1 MIQKKIAVLLAVAA
15 LLLALP
21 SASRNVAAQTSSS
34 AEIVLVLP
42 FENVS
47 NHPEYNWIGESFAD
61 SLSELLNKPGLIVVT
76 SEERAVAYQRLRL
89 PLTVLP
95 SRATAIKI
103 ARELKASMIVI
114 GNYNV
119 LVPPAAS
126 DDKSTTPVD
135 KPMAMISGE
144 ARVVRT
150 NEGRM
155 AGDVFDGAWAPRV
168 YDFSDQ
174 VTNLQRVHGE
184 LAYQILFQ
192 RDKALSFS
200 RNQLIQE
207 ATKVP
212 GQAYEAVQK
221 GLLTP
226 EREPT
231 RAIYFKNALQLYGK
245 ENGGAV
251 YPQAAFELGNFYF
264 NQAQWKEAI
273 EYFSMLQK
281 KDPHYGE
288 AQFYAGLAEWKTGDI
303 SKALATLVPLADE
316 KVMPLVGVYN
326 NAGAVSVAAAR
337 DEKKPEEK
345 TRLLLQGITLLSRAV
360 DSSPDDTTV
369 LFNYAY
375 ALFLAEKYSEAAEKL
390 EKVIAADQRDGQA
403 YFLLAKVQERA
414 NHTDAANAADNQARK
429 YMPQQSYAKW
439 QTDWQK
445 SPSLATVALRSRDVL
460 NQIDI
465 SDLDRRKTIEAA
477 NANNTQE
484 ALNKIRD
491 LYQQGRDDEALAE
504 IRKVLIVEP
513 TNAEAFLLSGR
524 INQRRGDQ
532 ESAIAA
538 LKTAIFWDPPP
549 KMIDA
554 HILLGRIFLERGDLG
569 EARKYAV
576 SAIGIDSSN
585 QEAMALQRQ
594 VAMGR
599 P

>member
-1 MIQKKIAVLLAVAA
+1 MVQKNLAFLLAAA
-15 LLLALP
+15 MLVLTLTAG
-21 SASRNVAAQTSSS
+21 SQNAAAQTGPAS
-34 AEIVLVLP
+34 EIVLVLP

-61 SLSELLNKPGLIVVT
+61 SLSALLNKPGLIVVT

-114 GNYNV
+114 GTYNV
-119 LVPPAAS
+119 VVPPAAS
-126 DDKSTTPVD
+126 DDKAKAPAD
-135 KPMAMISGE
+135 KPLATIAGE
-144 ARVVRT
+144 ARVVRV

-155 AGDVFDGAWAPRV
+155 AGDIFDGAWAPRV
-168 YDFSDQ
+168 YDFNSE
-174 VTNLQRVHGE
+174 VTNLQKLHGQ

-200 RNQLIQE
+200 RNQLEQE

-212 GQAYEAVQK
+212 PQAFEAYMK
-221 GLLTP
+221 GSLTDAHD
-226 EREPT
+226 PT
-231 RAIYFKNALQLYGK
+231 RAIYFKNALKLFGK
-245 ENGGAV
+245 ENSGAI
-251 YPQAAFELGNFYF
+251 YPQAAFELGRFYF
-264 NQAQWKEAI
+264 DQAQMKDAI
-273 EYFSMLQK
+273 EYFTMLQK

-288 AQFYAGLAEWKTGDI
+288 AQFYAGLAYWKIGNVP
-303 SKALATLVPLADE
+303 SALGTLLPLADE

-326 NAGAVSVAAAR
+326 NAGALSVEAAR
-337 DEKKPEEK
+337 DEKKPEER

-375 ALFLAEKYSEAAEKL
+375 ALFLAEKYTEAAEKL

-414 NHTDAANAADNQARK
+414 NHSEAANAADNQARK

-439 QTDWQK
+439 QTNWQK
-445 SPSLATVALRSRDVL
+445 SQSLATLALRSRDVL

-465 SDLDRRKTIEAA
+465 SDLDRRKTIETA
-477 NANNTQE
+477 NANNTQD

-491 LYQQGRDDEALAE
+491 LYQQGRDDEALTE
-504 IRKVLIVEP
+504 IRKVLIIEP

-532 ESAIAA
+532 EAAIAA

-554 HILLGRIFLERGDLG
+554 HILLGRIFLERGDIG

-576 SAIGIDSSN
+576 SAINIDSSN
-585 QEAMALQRQ
+585 EEAIALQRQ
-594 VAMGR
+594 VTMNR

>member
-1 MIQKKIAVLLAVAA
+1 MIQKKFSVLLAAT
-15 LLLALP
+15 LIMLALP
-21 SASRNVAAQTSSS
+21 ITSRKVAAQTGSSS
-34 AEIVLVLP
+34 EIVLVLP

-47 NHPEYNWIGESFAD
+47 DHPEYNWIGESFAD
-61 SLSELLNKPGLIVVT
+61 SLSALLSKPGLIVVT
-76 SEERAVAYQRLRL
+76 SDERAVAYQRLRL

-114 GNYNV
+114 GTYNV
-119 LVPPAAS
+119 VLPPAESKESLAS
-126 DDKSTTPVD
+126 I
-135 KPMAMISGE
+135 AGE
-144 ARVVRT
+144 ARVIRV

-155 AGDVFDGAWAPRV
+155 AGDIFDNAWAPRV
-168 YDFSDQ
+168 YDFGGE

-200 RNQLIQE
+200 RNQLVQE

-212 GQAYEAVQK
+212 AQAYEAVQK

-226 EREPT
+226 ASDPT
-231 RAIYFKNALQLYGK
+231 RAIYFKNAMQLFGK

-251 YPQAAFELGNFYF
+251 YPQAAFELGRFYF
-264 NQAQWKEAI
+264 NQSLYSNQSQWKESI
-273 EYFSMLQK
+273 EYFTMLQK
-281 KDPHYGE
+281 KDAHYGE
-288 AQFYAGLAEWKTGDI
+288 AQFYAGLAYWKTGDI
-303 SKALATLVPLADE
+303 PNAMTTLIPLADE

-337 DEKKPEEK
+337 DEKKPEER

-390 EKVIAADQRDGQA
+390 EKVIAANQKDGDA
-403 YFLLAKVQERA
+403 YFLLAKIQERA
-414 NHTDAANAADNQARK
+414 NHADAASAAENQARK

-445 SPSLATVALRSRDVL
+445 SPSLATLALRSRDVL

-465 SDLDRRKTIEAA
+465 SDLDRHKLIEAT

-532 ESAIAA
+532 EAAIAA

-549 KMIDA
+549 KMI
-554 HILLGRIFLERGDLG
+554 
-569 EARKYAV
+569 
-576 SAIGIDSSN
+576 
-585 QEAMALQRQ
+585 
-594 VAMGR
+594 
-599 P
+599 

>member
-1 MIQKKIAVLLAVAA
+1 M
-15 LLLALP
+15 LP
-21 SASRNVAAQTSSS
+21 YGSREAAAQTGPAS
-34 AEIVLVLP
+34 ETVLVLP

-61 SLSELLNKPGLIVVT
+61 SLSALLNKPGLVVLT

-114 GNYNV
+114 GTYNV
-119 LVPPAAS
+119 AIPPPATA
-126 DDKSTTPVD
+126 DKAND
-135 KPMAMISGE
+135 AAEKPLATISGE
-144 ARVVRT
+144 ARVVRV

-155 AGDVFDGAWAPRV
+155 AGDIFDGAWAPRV

-174 VTNLQRVHGE
+174 VINLQRVHGE

-212 GQAYEAVQK
+212 AQAFEAYTK
-221 GLLTP
+221 GLLT
-226 EREPT
+226 EAREPT
-231 RAIYFKNALQLYGK
+231 RAIYFKNAMSLFAK
-245 ENGGAV
+245 ENGGGV
-251 YPQAAFELGNFYF
+251 YPQAAFELGRFYF
-264 NQAQWKEAI
+264 NQAQMKEAI
-273 EYFSMLQK
+273 EYFTMLQK
-281 KDPHYGE
+281 RDPHYGE
-288 AQFYAGLAEWKTGDI
+288 AQFYAGLAYWKTGDI
-303 SKALATLVPLADE
+303 TNAVATLVPLADE
-316 KVMPLVGVYN
+316 KGMPLVGVYN

-337 DEKKPEEK
+337 EEKKPEER

-360 DSSPDDTTV
+360 ESSPDDTTV

-375 ALFLAEKYSEAAEKL
+375 GLFLSEKYPEAAEKIQ
-390 EKVIAADQRDGQA
+390 KVIAADQRDGQA
-403 YFLLAKVQERA
+403 YFLLAKAQERA
-414 NHTDAANAADNQARK
+414 NQAEAASAADNQARK

-445 SPSLATVALRSRDVL
+445 SQSLANLSLRSRDVL
-460 NQIDI
+460 NPIDL
-465 SDLDRRKTIEAA
+465 SDWHHTQTTEAA
-477 NANNTQE
+477 NATNTQE
-484 ALNKIRD
+484 SLNKIRD
-491 LYQQGRDDEALAE
+491 LYQLGRDDEALAE
-504 IRKVLIVEP
+504 IRKILIIEP

-532 ESAIAA
+532 EAAIAA

-554 HILLGRIFLERGDLG
+554 HILLGRIFLERGDIG

-576 SAIGIDSSN
+576 SAINIDASN

-594 VAMGR
+594 VTMR
-599 P
+599 KP

>member
-1 MIQKKIAVLLAVAA
+1 MIQKKLAVLLAAT
-15 LLLALP
+15 LLVLALP
-21 SASRNVAAQTSSS
+21 IGSRNAAAQTSSS

-114 GNYNV
+114 GTYNV

-126 DDKSTTPVD
+126 DDKATTPVD
-135 KPMAMISGE
+135 KPLAMISGE
-144 ARVVRT
+144 ARVVRV

-212 GQAYEAVQK
+212 AQAYEAVQK

-226 EREPT
+226 DREPT

-245 ENGGAV
+245 ENGGAI

-264 NQAQWKEAI
+264 DQAQWKEAI

-375 ALFLAEKYSEAAEKL
+375 ALFLAEKYPEAAEKL

-414 NHTDAANAADNQARK
+414 NHADAASAADNQARK

-445 SPSLATVALRSRDVL
+445 SPSLATLSLRSRDVL

-477 NANNTQE
+477 NANNAQE

-532 ESAIAA
+532 EAAIAA